1 MSKRT
6 VISSRKFAKSF
17 DNILIKYSASAS
29 SILNDFNELHDYF
42 ANGGIIPSKFKN
54 HKVGNYWECHLCGRN
69 SNILLVYD
77 KYKNKQD
84 ETVIEL
90 LYLTDHDKLNRQ
102 IRSSLIDLDSL
113 EQYLNELS
121 DSEFEYVVSII
132 ERRLKVKR
140 LGVL

>member
-1 MSKRT
+1 MPKRN

-17 DNILIKYSASAS
+17 DNMLTKYPSSASLL
-29 SILNDFNELHDYF
+29 INDFDELHGYF

-77 KYKNKQD
+77 KYKDQAG
-84 ETVIEL
+84 TVVIEL

-102 IRSSLIDLDSL
+102 IRSSIFNLELDDL
-113 EQYLNELS
+113 EKYLNELS
-121 DSEFEYVVSII
+121 DADFEYVVEII
-132 ERRLKVKR
+132 QRRLKHKN
-140 LGVL
+140 